1 MNKVLKVE
9 HVNLPLM
16 TSAGPRRDRSGR
28 PLEEREADLR
38 EAVIVT
44 VEPSEAVKAR
54 RRMLARQR
62 AAGIA

>member
-1 MNKVLKVE
+1 MTNVVKVE
-9 HVNLPLM
+9 YVRLPLM
-16 TSAGPRRDRSGR
+16 TSAGPRRDRSGQ
-28 PLEEREADLR
+28 PLEEREADLC
-38 EAVIVT
+38 EAVILT